1 MRTVIDIYCG
11 TTADETDLDQH
22 GGPVEVNIWQPDHT
36 GVASCVG
43 TYLAPS
49 TVVVVERTM
58 DNVIPTTSNAI
69 QLTSAFPSYRRHGR
83 GFGSIQGW
91 GWVGLS
97 LRSARI
103 LRPLYVLLTG
113 IVQQKELHNSS

>member
-1 MRTVIDIYCG
+1 LINNYSKFFFDEVRTVIDIYCG

-22 GGPVEVNIWQPDHT
+22 GGPVEVNIWQPDHI

-69 QLTSAFPSYRRHGR
+69 QLTSAFPSYRTDMA
-83 GFGSIQGW
+83 
-91 GWVGLS
+91 VGLGQS
-97 LRSARI
+97 RSGAG
-103 LRPLYVLLTG
+103 LG
-113 IVQQKELHNSS
+113 